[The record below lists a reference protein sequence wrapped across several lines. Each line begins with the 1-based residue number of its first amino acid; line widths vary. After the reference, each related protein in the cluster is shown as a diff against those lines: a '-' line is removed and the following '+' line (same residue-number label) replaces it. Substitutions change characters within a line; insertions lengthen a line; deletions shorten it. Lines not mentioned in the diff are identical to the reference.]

1 MKRIPVEQTVATY
14 NIDDIKA
21 GFSVD
26 IVRTKNNVQLYLY
39 HRGYIYKE
47 CITDYSQPYFIDNKE
62 VYYTDDDMINQI
74 TQGDIDQYI
83 IDCLN

>member
-1 MKRIPVEQTVATY
+1 MKRIPVEQTVTTY
-14 NIDDIKA
+14 NIDDIKT

-26 IVRTKNNVQLYLY
+26 IVRTKNDVNLYLY
-39 HRGYIYKE
+39 NRGYIYKE
-47 CITDYSQPYFIDNKE
+47 FITAYAQPYFIDNKE
-62 VYYTDDDMINQI
+62 VYYTDEDMIDKI

>member
-1 MKRIPVEQTVATY
+1 MKRIPVEQTVTTY

-26 IVRTKNNVQLYLY
+26 IVRTKNDVKLYLY
-39 HRGYIYKE
+39 NRGYIYKE
-47 CITDYSQPYFIDNKE
+47 FITAYAQPYFIDHE
-62 VYYTDDDMINQI
+62 EIYYTDEDMIDKI

>member
-1 MKRIPVEQTVATY
+1 MKRIPVDQTVTTY

-26 IVRTKNNVQLYLY
+26 IVRTKNDVNLYLY
-39 HRGYIYKE
+39 NRGYIYKE
-47 CITDYSQPYFIDNKE
+47 FITAYAQPYFIDNKE
-62 VYYTDDDMINQI
+62 VYYTDEDMIDKI

>member
-1 MKRIPVEQTVATY
+1 MKRIPIEQTVATY

-26 IVRTKNNVQLYLY
+26 IVRTKNDIQLYLY
-39 HRGYIYKE
+39 NRGYIYKE
-47 CITDYSQPYFIDNKE
+47 FITAYAQPYFIDNEE
-62 VYYTDDDMINQI
+62 VYYTDDDMIDKI